1 MEPVRNSRETGEFDL
16 FDYARVLWRW
26 KWLLLAGTL
35 AGALAGLLLTMLAGS
50 TYRLAAVVDAGD
62 LKEARDRDL
71 ERLVARLN
79 AGMLDPPGSPAEGPP
94 PRVTV
99 QFKRPYALEMSVESR
114 RPADGMAAIQRTT
127 AAALEELNRLY
138 EIERAEEGG
147 RERALQARLDLLRR
161 EQSFREERL
170 QVLRRGLQQ
179 LERARAAWARPPDD
193 PVAALI
199 FSQLSEQIAARQLT
213 LTQLEDQIRV
223 QGPREVDELERQ
235 LKLAQLTARARPP
248 RLVAEARPATT
259 PRRLSLRLALGMV
272 VGLAGSAL
280 LAMALEYARGARR
293 RAAWAHGSAADPG
306 S

>member
-1 MEPVRNSRETGEFDL
+1 MEPARSPGETREFDL
-16 FDYARVLWRW
+16 FDYARVLWGW
-26 KWLLLAGTL
+26 KWLVLAGTL
-35 AGALAGLLLTMLAGS
+35 AGVLVALLLTMLAGT
-50 TYRLAAVVDAGD
+50 TYRLTAVVDAGD
-62 LKEARDRDL
+62 LKETRDRDL

-79 AGMLDPPGSPAEGPP
+79 AGVLDQPGDPAGGPP

-114 RPADGMAAIQRTT
+114 RPVDGMAAMQRAT

-138 EIERAEEGG
+138 EIQRAEEGD
-147 RERALQARLDLLRR
+147 REGALQAKLDLLRR

-179 LERARAAWARPPDD
+179 LERARAAWARPPED

-199 FSQLSEQIAARQLT
+199 FSQLSEQIAARQLV

-223 QGPREVDELERQ
+223 QGPREVEDLERQ

-248 RLVAEARPATT
+248 RLVDEPRPATT
-259 PRRLSLRLALGMV
+259 GRRLSLRLGLGMV
-272 VGLAGSAL
+272 VGLAGSVL
-280 LAMALEYARGARR
+280 LAMACEYARGASR
-293 RAAWAHGSAADPG
+293 RASPDRGSAADPG